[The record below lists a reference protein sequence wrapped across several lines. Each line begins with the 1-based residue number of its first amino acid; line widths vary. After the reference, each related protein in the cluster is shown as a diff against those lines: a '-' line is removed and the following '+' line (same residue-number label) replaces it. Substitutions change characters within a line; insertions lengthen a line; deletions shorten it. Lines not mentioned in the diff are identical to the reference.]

1 MDLAFFRNETL
12 MSMVED
18 LKSLVGSQILNEF
31 QSHEIQE
38 LIDQIDLEF
47 DRRHSQR
54 VMESR

>member
-1 MDLAFFRNETL
+1 